1 MKHVKVL
8 SKVTM
13 PAPAGVPAKP
23 MKPVKAK

>member
-8 SKVTM
+8 SKVSL
-13 PAPAGVPAKP
+13 PAPAGVPVKP